1 MLKRKQIVHAL
12 IVLSIGVL
20 TLIIGPTIVHSQ
32 TAPDTAGEL
41 DPTFGGYGMGG
52 RVVGDLFPGTTIH
65 AAILLPNDRAIAV
78 GTDGVDF
85 IIARYFADGQIDS
98 SFGVNGITHIDFS
111 GKIDFANA
119 VALTPAGKLLI
130 VGTTRDSNPLSQ
142 TDFAIARLNPDGSPD
157 NTFGIDGKV
166 TVDFHGRQDVA
177 RWVIPYQASV
187 GTILVGGSAEANTG
201 MCFPACDTNIALVR
215 LNDDG
220 SLYTSFGTGGK
231 MELDLGA
238 SETSAAA
245 IQQPYYP
252 GNVDLVGSR
261 TASTSEYVIAQIG
274 GLGGLDHTFGS
285 NGVVTST
292 TPLTL
297 VNVTQVY
304 TNGNYDL
311 IAVGTTGNDI
321 ALLRV
326 DHTGNLVSSFGTGGI
341 EVQDFGGVDTASAL
355 SQLPDGTLLVAGNSD
370 TRLALARFTDR
381 GQLISGGPVF
391 TDLNDLGATSVRA
404 FGLQYMH
411 DVRLWTIGGLQA
423 GATTRLVMTRHF
435 TDLSADAGGRQTTDF
450 SDPQTDPTAF
460 SNEQAHEAA
469 FQPDGKLL
477 VVGQT
482 LLWPSYAG
490 AIARYNLNGALDPTF
505 GMGGR
510 LVITTTTGLIGVQ
523 VQADNK
529 IAIADDNFD
538 VIRLNP
544 DGSPDLGFGGSGW
557 ATANFAGAHSGA
569 LVLQNDGK
577 LVMTGEYADVS
588 QLYTIALA
596 RFNTNGTLDPG
607 FSVGGKLVTGIGLN
621 AVGLDVAVQPDGKL
635 LVAGVTYANE
645 TDYASHDFALVR
657 YDSDGSLDNSFGNGG
672 KVTTDFGA
680 YEIAFAVI
688 VQPDGKIVVGGASI
702 PGALAFARYNPDGSL
717 DATFG
722 VEGKLS
728 VPSLGQGRVYD
739 LALDGNRIVAAACD
753 PASNTSLVVRLTS
766 AGALDSS
773 FNGSGRA
780 PFEFTGADCPMAVA
794 VSGGRIAA
802 AGYAAFSHDQQDFA
816 MALYQRGFVP
826 IDFRLYLPLVLRR
839 DSSIP

>member
-1 MLKRKQIVHAL
+1 
-12 IVLSIGVL
+12 
-20 TLIIGPTIVHSQ
+20 
-32 TAPDTAGEL
+32 
-41 DPTFGGYGMGG
+41 MGD
-52 RVVGDLFPGTTIH
+52 VFPGTTIH
-65 AAILLPNDRAIAV
+65 TAVLLPDDRVVAV

-98 SFGVNGITHIDFS
+98 SFGINGVTRVDFS

-130 VGTTRDSNPLSQ
+130 AGTTRDSSPLSQ

-157 NTFGIDGKV
+157 NTFGAGGKV

-177 RWVIPYQASV
+177 RWVIPYQDSV
-187 GTILVGGSAEANTG
+187 GPILVGGSAEANTG

-220 SLYTSFGTGGK
+220 SLYTTFGTGGK
-231 MELDLGA
+231 MEIDLGG

-245 IQQPYYP
+245 LQQPYYP

-261 TASTSEYVIAQIG
+261 TASTSQYVIAQIS

-285 NGVVTST
+285 NGIVTGT
-292 TPLTL
+292 TPVPL

-311 IAVGTTGNDI
+311 IGIGTTGNDM

-326 DHTGNLVSSFGTGGI
+326 DHTGNLVSDFGTGGI
-341 EVQDFGGVDTASAL
+341 VVQDFGGVDTASAL

-370 TRLALARFTDR
+370 ARLALARFTDR
-381 GQLISGGPVF
+381 GQIISGGPVL
-391 TDLNDLGATSVRA
+391 TDLNDLGATSVCA
-404 FGLQYMH
+404 FGLQYIR
-411 DVRLWTIGGLQA
+411 DVRLWTIGSLQA

-450 SDPQTDPTAF
+450 SDPQIDPTAF
-460 SNEQAHEAA
+460 SSEQAHAVA

-477 VVGQT
+477 VAGQT

-490 AIARYNLNGALDPTF
+490 AIARYNPNGALDSTF
-505 GMGGR
+505 GVGGR

-523 VQADNK
+523 VQLDKK

-538 VIRLNP
+538 VERLNP
-544 DGSPDLGFGGSGW
+544 EGSPDLSFGESGW
-557 ATANFAGAHSGA
+557 ATANFAGAHSSA

-577 LVMTGEYADVS
+577 LVVAGEHVDVS
-588 QLYTIALA
+588 QLNTIALA

-607 FSVGGKLVTGIGLN
+607 FGVGGKLVTGLGLN

-635 LVAGVTYANE
+635 LVAGVTFANE
-645 TDYASHDFALVR
+645 SNYASHDFALVR
-657 YDSDGSLDNSFGNGG
+657 YNPNGSLDTSFGSGG

-680 YEIAFAVI
+680 YEIAFAIV

-702 PGALAFARYNPDGSL
+702 PGALAFARYKPDGSL

-728 VPSLGQGRVYD
+728 VPSLGQGRVND
-739 LALDGNRIVAAACD
+739 LALDANRIVAAACD
-753 PASNTSLVVRLTS
+753 PVFDTGLVVRLTS
-766 AGALDSS
+766 TGALDSS
-773 FNGSGRA
+773 FNGNGRA
-780 PFEFTGADCPMAVA
+780 PFEFTGADCPQSIA
-794 VSGGRIAA
+794 VSKGRIAA

-816 MALYQRGFVP
+816 VALYQRGAVP
-826 IDFRLYLPLVLRR
+826 ANLYLPLVSR
-839 DSSIP
+839 